1 MKDGWFNEEYF
12 ALAES
17 QQEAMQLT
25 AEYGISESLP
35 GYFFIGLIGWD
46 DFILSSANGN
56 YFRVPTVPLTNE
68 NLKSYQFPGEKI
80 RMEVD
85 PKFAGKVKWYIT
97 PVIFGG
103 SPTDEKN
110 ITWISYGEHAKFV
123 RWWNAKYQELKP
135 KNA

>member
-1 MKDGWFNEEYF
+1 MKDGWHDEEYF

-25 AEYGISESLP
+25 AEYGISATLP

-46 DFILSSANGN
+46 DFILSDTSGN

-68 NLKSYQFPGEKI
+68 YLESYQFPVEKI
-80 RMEVD
+80 RMEED
-85 PKFAGKVKWYIT
+85 PRFTGKVKWYGT
-97 PVIFGG
+97 PLIFGG

-110 ITWISYGEHAKFV
+110 MSWVSFSQHAQLV
-123 RWWNAKYQELKP
+123 CWWNAKYQKV
-135 KNA
+135 KQNNA